1 MAEDKKSLHQ
11 DSASTVKGKHN
22 RTVTMLVVMVFF
34 MSGFSFALVPLYDV
48 FCEVTGLNGKTA
60 EGLAEISKVQVDIDR
75 TVRVQFLTNL
85 NNNAPWKF
93 RADVYEM
100 NVHPGQMYETTF
112 FAQNLTSKRKVAQ
125 AVPSVSPGVAA
136 EHFSKTECFC
146 FNEQAFE
153 ANESKDM
160 PLRFMVN
167 PELPEEITTL
177 TLSYTFFEL
186 DKVAKQ

>member
-1 MAEDKKSLHQ
+1 MVEDKKVS
-11 DSASTVKGKHN
+11 VEKGKHN
-22 RTVTMLVVMVFF
+22 KTVAMLVAMVFF

-60 EGLAEISKVQVDIDR
+60 DGPAEIREIQVDMDR
-75 TVRVQFLTNL
+75 TVKVQFVTNL

-93 RADVYEM
+93 KAKVYEM
-100 NVHPGQMYETTF
+100 EVHPGQMYETSF
-112 FAQNLTSKRKVAQ
+112 YAQNLTSSRKVAQ
-125 AVPSVSPGVAA
+125 AVPSVSPGLAA

-146 FNEQAFE
+146 FTQQAFE
-153 ANESKDM
+153 PNESKDM

-167 PELPEEITTL
+167 PELPEKITAL

-186 DKVAKQ
+186 DNVAKQ